1 MSTKKIAADLDA
13 MIKRASEKKAEVLK
27 KTAGISAKLDG
38 AEDGTSPSTTGEQ
51 AADNKKESGKMQD
64 NSVDGGAKD
73 NKEGKTLEVATD
85 GAKAVA
91 TDGQEG
97 GKSEEFKVKSE
108 EKPGDTENVGVK
120 VAAARK
126 LASDLS
132 ALADSLIDP
141 LGKFLVKAARASADP
156 KVKTAAEGMPDDQLA
171 DQASDVLMEQLQ
183 SGQISDEE
191 AEQILQEAVQ
201 AGAISPEEIQEAVA
215 MVGQE
220 GAAPAP
226 AADAGL
232 PPVEAA
238 PVAPEA
244 ALPEEGVED
253 PVLEAKLAAA
263 QIGPDHPEY
272 LTKLAHVYEDD
283 IAAGAALFDK
293 IAEELIAAGEKVENP
308 AEKKEE
314 VKEEAKAE
322 GEPVKEEVAEKHEAS
337 ETPAQEKKEETGAQ
351 VIDAMAGANL
361 APTNP
366 EEAQALE
373 AVKAELG
380 LSDEDLKQ
388 LAATPLPPQ
397 MDKVASAKANYR
409 TAILSKIAA
418 LQK

>member
-73 NKEGKTLEVATD
+73 NAEGKTLEVATD
-85 GAKAVA
+85 GAKAVS

-156 KVKTAAEGMPDDQLA
+156 KVKVAAEAMPDDQLA
-171 DQASDVLMEQLQ
+171 NQASDVLMEQLQ
-183 SGQISDEE
+183 SGQISDQE

-215 MVGQE
+215 MVSQE
-220 GAAPAP
+220 GAAPEA
-226 AADAGL
+226 AGL
-232 PPVEAA
+232 PPEAA
-238 PVAPEA
+238 APEA
-244 ALPEEGVED
+244 AVAEEGIED

-263 QIGPDHPEY
+263 QIGPNHPEY
-272 LTKLAHVYEDD
+272 ITKLAHVYDDD

-293 IAEELIAAGEKVENP
+293 IAEELVAAGEKVENP
-308 AEKKEE
+308 VEKKEE
-314 VKEEAKAE
+314 EKEESPKEEA
-322 GEPVKEEVAEKHEAS
+322 AEKHEES